1 MSIDRHAANDELN
14 SQHDY
19 WQLSLYV
26 GPSSTVPGAIRR
38 AAVVLINNCV
48 HHIITTT
55 TIKGVSNG
63 GHIAIYPHRTPT
75 SSASWKSTPQI
86 QMQILQFSKVSVP
99 ASSLT
104 FLSKVLRVQQF
115 EQPDPAQHQFPLHP
129 QSFNLSQC
137 LHRHLFQLLDPYCSF
152 P

>member
-1 MSIDRHAANDELN
+1 M
-14 SQHDY
+14 
-19 WQLSLYV
+19 
-26 GPSSTVPGAIRR
+26 PPTTSSTLNTTTGNWVSTSDHRR
-38 AAVVLINNCV
+38 LFQAPSEEPLAVVLINNCV

-86 QMQILQFSKVSVP
+86 QMQILQFSKESVP
-99 ASSLT
+99 ASSQT
-104 FLSKVLRVQQF
+104 FLSKVLHVQQF
-115 EQPDPAQHQFPLHP
+115 EPAPAQHQFPLHP

-152 P
+152 VPLAK